1 MTFARLCLLT
11 TFVCALPVTAL
22 AQTAASSPAQSPAP
36 VQPPMTQP
44 VTVVDPNMDALTP
57 PTPSSSVRPRWA
69 EFPLVPKNPPSLA
82 DFAGRVHKEDADS
95 TVLDIIGR
103 SIVWEIYQPDAI
115 AAAANAAMDPS
126 KLVPID
132 AEMTPA
138 QTEAL
143 AKSLRD
149 QDVPPP
155 LAQ

>member
-22 AQTAASSPAQSPAP
+22 AQTAAPSPAQSPAP

>member
-11 TFVCALPVTAL
+11 TFVCALPVTAV
-22 AQTAASSPAQSPAP
+22 AQTAATPSPAP
-36 VQPPMTQP
+36 AQPPMTQP

-57 PTPSSSVRPRWA
+57 PTPSSGVRPRWS
-69 EFPLVPKNPPSLA
+69 EFPLTPKNVPSLA
-82 DFAGRVHKEDADS
+82 DFAGRVHREETDS
-95 TVLDIIGR
+95 TVLDTIGR

-126 KLVPID
+126 KMVPVD